1 MGSESTAERTSVF
14 NAQNPQSTLLSVNM
28 SSVTKL
34 TNENYLM
41 WGRQVRALLEGNE
54 LHQFIDS
61 TDNIPPL
68 TIMND
73 GVSVPNPA
81 YAPWRRQDRL
91 LYSALIGAVSL
102 NVQSVVSSAT
112 TSKEVWDL
120 LATTFGNPT
129 RGHLRQ
135 LRIQIRTCSNGT
147 KTISEYLRI
156 IKAKSDELSLLG
168 APMDQEDLT
177 EQILAGL
184 SEEYKPEINPSHFQ
198 NCTNDCSTEK
208 Q

>member
-1 MGSESTAERTSVF
+1 MEFESTAERTFVF

-28 SSVTKL
+28 SIITML

-41 WGRQVRALLEGNE
+41 WGRQVRALLEGHE

-91 LYSALIGAVSL
+91 LYSALIGAISL

-129 RGHLRQ
+129 RRHLRQ
-135 LRIQIRTCSNGT
+135 LRIQICTCSKST
-147 KTISEYLRI
+147 KSISEYLRI
-156 IKAKSDELSLLG
+156 IKAKSDELASLG

-177 EQILAGL
+177 EQ
-184 SEEYKPEINPSHFQ
+184 NP
-198 NCTNDCSTEK
+198 CWTG
-208 Q
+208 